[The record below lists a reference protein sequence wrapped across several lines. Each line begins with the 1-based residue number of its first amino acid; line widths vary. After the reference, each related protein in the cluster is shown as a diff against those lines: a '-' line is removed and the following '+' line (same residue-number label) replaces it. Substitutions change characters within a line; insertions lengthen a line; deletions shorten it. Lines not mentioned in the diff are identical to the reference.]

1 MRAEIRHSP
10 SFAAVRCHLDAGEQ
24 IQAEAGAMMAHS
36 AGIILDSKMRG
47 GLASSLKRSVLGGES
62 FFISTYTASA
72 NGGWIDIAPKLAGDI
87 KILNLD
93 GGSGGWI
100 IERGSWLASESSVTI
115 DAKWQGF
122 KSLFGGEG
130 GFMVHAQGSGQ
141 VLASSYGAVE
151 TLDLVGGEMVVIDT
165 GHVLA
170 FADSM
175 NYELKTAGGQFIKA
189 VKSGEGFVFHFQGPG
204 RIMIQSRNT
213 QAFLSW
219 VTSNCKHK
227 K

>member
-1 MRAEIRHSP
+1 
-10 SFAAVRCHLDAGEQ
+10 
-24 IQAEAGAMMAHS
+24 MAHS
-36 AGIILDSKMRG
+36 VGIALDSKMRG

-72 NGGWIDIAPKLAGDI
+72 SGGWIDIAPRLAGDI

-93 GGSGGWI
+93 GSATGWI

-151 TLDLVGGEMVVIDT
+151 ILDLAGGEMVVIDT
-165 GHVLA
+165 GHILA
-170 FADSM
+170 FSDSM
-175 NYELKTAGGQFIKA
+175 SYKLKKAGGGVVKA
-189 VKSGEGFVFHFQGPG
+189 LKSGEGFVFHFQGPG
-204 RIMIQSRNT
+204 KVMVQSRNT

-219 VTSNCKHK
+219 VTSNCKRK
-227 K
+227 